1 MRLFKFAILAALVG
15 LLAACQ
21 SISPE
26 ERRAADMRTCA
37 GYGFKPNTDAMARC
51 LLDIDL
57 DRRADARAFQAR
69 SDRMMWQQPMIVERR
84 VIVERR

>member
-1 MRLFKFAILAALVG
+1 MRVFQLAALVALTG

-37 GYGFKPNTDAMARC
+37 GYGFRPNTDAMARC

-57 DRRADARAFQAR
+57 DRRADTRAFQAR
-69 SDRMMWQQPMIVERR
+69 ADRMMWQQPMIVERR